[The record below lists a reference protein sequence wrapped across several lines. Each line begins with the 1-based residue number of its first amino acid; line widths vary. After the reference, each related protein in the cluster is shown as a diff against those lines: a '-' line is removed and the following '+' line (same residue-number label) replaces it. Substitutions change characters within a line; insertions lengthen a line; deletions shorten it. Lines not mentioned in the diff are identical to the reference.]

1 MGLYDR
7 YLLPRLLH
15 VSMKNPEVRKQRA
28 RIVPAAAGRVL
39 EIGIGSGLNLQHYG
53 SNVTSVDGIDPSP
66 ALLGMAGDAAVQA
79 SFPVTLHHGSAE
91 ALPFAQGAF
100 DTVLSTWTMCSI
112 PDIGRALTEIR
123 RVLKPGGALIFIE
136 HGRAPAPAVARWQA
150 RLDPLWGRCAG
161 GCHLNRDIVGLV
173 EAADFRFRRLDEGY
187 LVKGPKFLTWHF
199 DGEAVLS

>member
-7 YLLPRLLH
+7 YVLPRLLH
-15 VSMKNPEVRKQRA
+15 VSMKHPEVRRQRA

-39 EIGIGSGLNLQHYG
+39 EIGFGSGLNLPHYG
-53 SNVTSVDGIDPSP
+53 AAVVSVDGIDPSA
-66 ALLGMAGDAAVQA
+66 ALLGMAGTAATQVR
-79 SFPVTLHHGSAE
+79 FPVTLHHGTAE
-91 ALPFAQGAF
+91 ELPFVQSAF

-112 PDIGRALTEIR
+112 PDIGRALAEIR

-136 HGRAPAPAVARWQA
+136 HGRAPAPAVARWQS

-161 GCHLNRDIVGLV
+161 GCHLNRDIAELV

>member
-79 SFPVTLHHGSAE
+79 SF
-91 ALPFAQGAF
+91 F
-100 DTVLSTWTMCSI
+100 
-112 PDIGRALTEIR
+112 
-123 RVLKPGGALIFIE
+123 
-136 HGRAPAPAVARWQA
+136 
-150 RLDPLWGRCAG
+150 
-161 GCHLNRDIVGLV
+161 
-173 EAADFRFRRLDEGY
+173 
-187 LVKGPKFLTWHF
+187 
-199 DGEAVLS
+199 EAVKRVAHVVFSLPRMLKSARQVAPC

>member
-7 YLLPRLLH
+7 YVLPRLLH
-15 VSMKNPEVRKQRA
+15 VSMKVPEVRRQRA

-39 EIGIGSGLNLQHYG
+39 EIGFGSGLNLPHYG
-53 SNVTSVDGIDPSP
+53 AAVVSVDGIDPS
-66 ALLGMAGDAAVQA
+66 ASLLGMAGSAAARVR
-79 SFPVTLHHGSAE
+79 FPVTLHHGTAE
-91 ALPFAQGAF
+91 ELPFAQGAF

-136 HGRAPAPAVARWQA
+136 HGHAPAPAVARWQS

-161 GCHLNRDIVGLV
+161 GCHLNRDIAGLV
-173 EAADFRFRRLDEGY
+173 EAADFRFRRLDQGY